1 MCDYVMRPARRQ
13 RTDGGGGCG
22 GGNMEIPND
31 LLICEVLTRLPVKS
45 LLRFRS
51 VCRSWRDAVADPAF
65 VRRHLEL
72 SRAATPPSTTVLA
85 VHTRMD
91 HDPDDRAAPE
101 DVVSFHRVRPG
112 QSPAAAAAAIVE
124 LMHEEAMECAG
135 IHLFASHCDGLV
147 AVAATAGKIFVC
159 NPATKE
165 FFLLPPG
172 GRNGPSKETAALGFD
187 PCTGRY
193 VVARCFF
200 RRDVYYRDE
209 DTGVLQYLEYDIN
222 DIVHQVF
229 VLGPS
234 GSGDWEATVTPPCII
249 YTNLPAACAGGAFY
263 WVAHDKSDGTFAVE
277 CPNCLVRFAMND
289 GTFTIVPLPQCVT
302 FMDVDF
308 DSISELGGEL
318 CYTQR
323 TSGTAYNIWTLQL
336 PGDEEE
342 EGHRWSLRWRV
353 DFRRRVGVVLPL
365 AVSDDGG
372 TLTVYEHRV
381 GIHRLDG
388 GRESHPEKV
397 VDMAAVTRGLVGQW
411 IAGYGCAR
419 QCGGSG
425 DHDREQCDG
434 GGAAHDRMQ
443 CGDGDYYCERCG
455 GDGDYC
461 ERCGADDEDDW
472 EQCGGDDGDGDGDGD
487 GVGEPL
493 GLGQGDHGDHD
504 GDEYDDGYD
513 YDGEE
518 EYWYLQG
525 GRYKPLRPALRS
537 LFAYVPSLVKID

>member
-1 MCDYVMRPARRQ
+1 
-13 RTDGGGGCG
+13 
-22 GGNMEIPND
+22 
-31 LLICEVLTRLPVKS
+31 
-45 LLRFRS
+45 
-51 VCRSWRDAVADPAF
+51 
-65 VRRHLEL
+65 
-72 SRAATPPSTTVLA
+72 
-85 VHTRMD
+85 
-91 HDPDDRAAPE
+91 
-101 DVVSFHRVRPG
+101 
-112 QSPAAAAAAIVE
+112 
-124 LMHEEAMECAG
+124 
-135 IHLFASHCDGLV
+135 
-147 AVAATAGKIFVC
+147 
-159 NPATKE
+159 
-165 FFLLPPG
+165 
-172 GRNGPSKETAALGFD
+172 
-187 PCTGRY
+187 
-193 VVARCFF
+193 
-200 RRDVYYRDE
+200 
-209 DTGVLQYLEYDIN
+209 
-222 DIVHQVF
+222 
-229 VLGPS
+229 
-234 GSGDWEATVTPPCII
+234 
-249 YTNLPAACAGGAFY
+249 
-263 WVAHDKSDGTFAVE
+263 
-277 CPNCLVRFAMND
+277 MND
-289 GTFTIVPLPQCVT
+289 GTFTIVPLPQGVT